1 MLLETKRLYL
11 REFNE
16 DDFDD
21 LAALLQDPQVM
32 YAYEHDFSKQ
42 DVKDWLDRQI
52 QRYRRDGFGLWAVI
66 LKANHKFIGQVGLS
80 MQDYRGTQILELG
93 YLLKKEYWHQG
104 YAYEACCC
112 CQNYAFYHLKQE
124 HLHAII
130 KHDNYASIAL
140 AKKLGMQK
148 EDEFLTTYYH
158 GEMLHYLYTSDKNS
172 PICLKMRDEQLQ
184 ESHVQKIQEYN
195 QKIILH
201 EYDPKW
207 VNDYQYEEKKIK
219 EILKDKV
226 IQIEHVGSTS
236 VPGLCAK
243 RIIDILLIVADSSK
257 EEDYVPQLLENG
269 YILKV
274 REPDWYGH
282 RMFLATDRAIHLHV
296 FSKDCLEAKRMLV
309 FRDWLINH
317 PEDRELYAQTKRSL
331 AQKVWRYVQD
341 YADQKSAVVQAI
353 MTRALKNNNEK
364 K

>member
-1 MLLETKRLYL
+1 
-11 REFNE
+11 
-16 DDFDD
+16 
-21 LAALLQDPQVM
+21 
-32 YAYEHDFSKQ
+32 
-42 DVKDWLDRQI
+42 
-52 QRYRRDGFGLWAVI
+52 
-66 LKANHKFIGQVGLS
+66 
-80 MQDYRGTQILELG
+80 
-93 YLLKKEYWHQG
+93 
-104 YAYEACCC
+104 
-112 CQNYAFYHLKQE
+112 
-124 HLHAII
+124 
-130 KHDNYASIAL
+130 
-140 AKKLGMQK
+140 MQK

-201 EYDPKW
+201 EYDSKW
-207 VNDYQYEEKKIK
+207 INDYQYEEKKIK

-243 RIIDILLIVADSSK
+243 PIIDILLIVADSSK
-257 EEDYVPQLLENG
+257 EDDYVPQLLENG

-274 REPDWYGH
+274 REPDWYEH

-331 AQKVWRYVQD
+331 AQKVWRYVRC
-341 YADQKSAVVQAI
+341 V
-353 MTRALKNNNEK
+353 
-364 K
+364 